1 MRRVSIA
8 PRQPQ
13 LPGFDSEFQE
23 SVSQVSVSAS
33 EEAAESADK
42 NCEAEGHDSEGD
54 SVSEESKSSEVAK
67 EPKNGRKKKQL

>member
-13 LPGFDSEFQE
+13 LPGFDGEYKE
-23 SVSQVSVSAS
+23 SISQVAVSAG

-42 NCEAEGHDSEGD
+42 NSEAEGHDSEGD
-54 SVSEESKSSEVAK
+54 SVSEESQSSKVAK
-67 EPKNGRKKKQL
+67 EPKNGRKKK